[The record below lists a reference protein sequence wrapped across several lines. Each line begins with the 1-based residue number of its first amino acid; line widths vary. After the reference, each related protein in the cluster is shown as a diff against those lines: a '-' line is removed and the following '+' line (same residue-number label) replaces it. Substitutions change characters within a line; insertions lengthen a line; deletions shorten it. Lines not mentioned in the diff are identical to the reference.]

1 MRRSDIYDAVWFD
14 IEIKKWKRLCG
25 YIVWKY
31 NKIAKYFR
39 NKFRGESK

>member
-1 MRRSDIYDAVWFD
+1 MIRNN
-14 IEIKKWKRLCG
+14 KWQMFLG

-39 NKFRGESK
+39 NQFGRNA